1 MSRLIKQHYKKII
14 VLVLFFLIFLG
25 VFVYRV
31 NKYFKPIIE
40 LHEKTTF
47 TAQETNILWSELGLE
62 YIDLDISKAYFN
74 RNNRLYVVSEGFDS
88 IESEIEYLKQFE
100 GNEKVEEGAA
110 LEHNHKGDAV
120 SELFDIKCTDK
131 GYFRD
136 CFTYEENGKYYLEFY
151 KIDAGRNKDYNL
163 YEMFGL
169 KTNNSDG

>member
-1 MSRLIKQHYKKII
+1 MLRFIKQHYKKII

-100 GNEKVEEGAA
+100 GNEKFEEGAA

>member
-1 MSRLIKQHYKKII
+1 MLRFIKQHYKKII

>member
-74 RNNRLYVVSEGFDS
+74 RNNHLYVVSEGFDS
-88 IESEIEYLKQFE
+88 IESEIKYLKQFE

-120 SELFDIKCTDK
+120 SEIFNIKCTDNIN
-131 GYFRD
+131 
-136 CFTYEENGKYYLEFY
+136 CFTYEENGKYYLEFHNSY
-151 KIDAGRNKDYNL
+151 VYAGSNKL

>member
-1 MSRLIKQHYKKII
+1 MLRLIKQHYKKMIA
-14 VLVLFFLIFLG
+14 LVLSFLIFLG

-88 IESEIEYLKQFE
+88 IEAEIEYLKQFE

-131 GYFRD
+131 GYFD
-136 CFTYEENGKYYLEFY
+136 SCYTYSENGKYYLEFY
-151 KIDAGRNKDYNL
+151 VREARGVL
-163 YEMFGL
+163 YEMFGF
-169 KTNNSDG
+169 NDE

>member
-1 MSRLIKQHYKKII
+1 MLRLIKQHYKKMIA
-14 VLVLFFLIFLG
+14 LVLSFLIFLG

-47 TAQETNILWSELGLE
+47 TAQETNILWSELGLQ

-88 IESEIEYLKQFE
+88 IEAEIEYLKQFE

-110 LEHNHKGDAV
+110 
-120 SELFDIKCTDK
+120 
-131 GYFRD
+131 
-136 CFTYEENGKYYLEFY
+136 
-151 KIDAGRNKDYNL
+151 
-163 YEMFGL
+163 
-169 KTNNSDG
+169 

>member
-1 MSRLIKQHYKKII
+1 MLRLIKQHYKKMIA
-14 VLVLFFLIFLG
+14 LVLSFLIFLG

-88 IESEIEYLKQFE
+88 IDAEIEYLKQFE

-136 CFTYEENGKYYLEFY
+136 CFTYEENGKYYMEFY
-151 KIDAGRNKDYNL
+151 KSDAGRNKDYNL
-163 YEMFGL
+163 YEMFGIDD
-169 KTNNSDG
+169 SGEE

>member
-100 GNEKVEEGAA
+100 GNEKVEKGAA

-136 CFTYEENGKYYLEFY
+136 CFTYEENGKYYMEFY

>member
-88 IESEIEYLKQFE
+88 IESEIEYLKQFP
-100 GNEKVEEGAA
+100 NY
-110 LEHNHKGDAV
+110 
-120 SELFDIKCTDK
+120 SI
-131 GYFRD
+131 
-136 CFTYEENGKYYLEFY
+136 
-151 KIDAGRNKDYNL
+151 
-163 YEMFGL
+163 
-169 KTNNSDG
+169 

>member
-1 MSRLIKQHYKKII
+1 M
-14 VLVLFFLIFLG
+14 
-25 VFVYRV
+25 
-31 NKYFKPIIE
+31 
-40 LHEKTTF
+40 
-47 TAQETNILWSELGLE
+47 
-62 YIDLDISKAYFN
+62 DISKAYFN